1 MVASCE
7 AFVAYAITARY
18 VAGVLWGAYP
28 VDGGLVALQVCEAG
42 EVC

>member
-7 AFVAYAITARY
+7 AFVAYAVAARH
-18 VAGVLWGAYP
+18 VAGVLWGAYA
-28 VDGGLVALQVCEAG
+28 VDGGLVAL